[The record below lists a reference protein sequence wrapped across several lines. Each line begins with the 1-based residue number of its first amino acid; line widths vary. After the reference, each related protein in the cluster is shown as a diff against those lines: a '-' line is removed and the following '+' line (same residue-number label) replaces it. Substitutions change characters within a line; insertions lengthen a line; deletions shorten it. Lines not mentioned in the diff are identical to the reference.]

1 MAKYKYK
8 NTSEQEL
15 TIINVGVVA
24 PGQVIETNEPIN
36 NPNLEPVKDDRM
48 VGVDVATQPK
58 KR

>member
-8 NTSEQEL
+8 NISDQKIV
-15 TIINVGVVA
+15 IINVGEVA
-24 PGQVIETNEPIN
+24 PGETIETDEPVN
-36 NPNLEPVKDDRM
+36 SPNLEQVKDARM